1 MSKRKLDE
9 SSPSSSS
16 ETQVN
21 TRIIPLDISNSD
33 RQVWLVKVPV
43 RTQKKLKFICEGGVM

>member
-43 RTQKKLKFICEGGVM
+43 RTEKKIEVYL